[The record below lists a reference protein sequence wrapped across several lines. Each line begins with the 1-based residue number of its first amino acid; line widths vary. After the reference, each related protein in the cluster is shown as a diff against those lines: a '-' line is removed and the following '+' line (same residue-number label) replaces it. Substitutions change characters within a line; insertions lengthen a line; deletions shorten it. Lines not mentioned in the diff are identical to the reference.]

1 MNFQNTS
8 QNTLLTLGIQATVEL
23 NVMNKDKINR
33 DKIITSRFAH
43 SPPLKCHH
51 IIFLSKS

>member
-43 SPPLKCHH
+43 SPSLKCHH
-51 IIFLSKS
+51 TNLSI